1 MISKFTT
8 KLKRLK
14 VKLLSR
20 RVITLL
26 KKTLISHKLINL
38 IEIWNLPKLQI
49 PRSSGPNHQ
58 QLGNLQLQRKTR
70 HPRSSCPQQR
80 INSKKI
86 NRGSLR
92 SCQKE
97 KRAPNTTIWAK
108 GQRSPQMTTLLR
120 KVATSPKAIC
130 SRSFATW
137 CKSRGLTSRRKTRL
151 LRELKSCWKLR
162 RNFRMNKWLLKNFR
176 MSKLVKRGWKKGFK
190 YIALCWLIALLRR
203 WGKLISKTLPL
214 RRLTGRR
221 TPIKS

>member
-26 KKTLISHKLINL
+26 KKTLISLKLINL
-38 IEIWNLPKLQI
+38 IEIWNLQKPQI

-70 HPRSSCPQQR
+70 HPRSSCHQQR

-97 KRAPNTTIWAK
+97 KLAPNTTIWAK
-108 GQRSPQMTTLLR
+108 VRDRHRWQHYLEKWPL
-120 KVATSPKAIC
+120 VPKQFVQGPLQHDA
-130 SRSFATW
+130 
-137 CKSRGLTSRRKTRL
+137 SRGVLQAEERQDYWENWRAAENWEGIS
-151 LRELKSCWKLR
+151 
-162 RNFRMNKWLLKNFR
+162 
-176 MSKLVKRGWKKGFK
+176 GW
-190 YIALCWLIALLRR
+190 
-203 WGKLISKTLPL
+203 ISDY
-214 RRLTGRR
+214 
-221 TPIKS
+221 